1 MKADTILEV
10 DGLKISFE
18 AYGEKTIAVQD
29 VSFTLKKDETLGI
42 VGESG
47 SGKSISSLAI
57 MGLIPSPPGKVEH
70 GEIAYDEV
78 MLSDLKNDDWRKY
91 RGGDIA
97 MIFQE
102 PMTSLNP
109 SHRCGHQVDEMLS
122 LHTDLNKRERKER
135 VLSLFG
141 KVKLPDPQRAYDA
154 YPHELSGG
162 QLQRIMIAMAIS
174 CNPKILIAD
183 EPTTALD
190 VTVQKDILELLAE
203 LKQEFGNSIIF
214 ITHDLGV
221 VKAITDRVIVMNKGE
236 IVEHGSTERVFS
248 DPQHRYTQGL
258 LACRPPMDR
267 RMDRLPTVQSIM
279 NVENGDIA
287 GFIKSLEEKPGE
299 HHAKMESLTHA
310 EVILEAIDIKKYYP
324 NKSTFWGRP
333 TSYVKAVDGVS
344 FALRKGETLGLVGES
359 GCGKSTLAKVLM
371 RLIPATEGK
380 VVFDGKDIFSL
391 SDAEM
396 RRLRKDYQI
405 IFQDPYSSLNPR
417 MKIGSAILEP
427 MKVHGLYQD
436 DRVRKEQV
444 IELLEKVGL
453 QADHFH
459 RYPHQFS
466 GGQRQ
471 RICIARALGLK
482 PKFILCDESVSA
494 LDVSVQAQVLNLLK
508 DLKEEYNLSY
518 IFISHDLSVIKFI
531 SDRVMVMQ
539 SGKIVESGDVEQV
552 IHDPSMDY
560 TKQLI
565 EAVL

>member
-236 IVEHGSTERVFS
+236 IVELGSTERVFS

-299 HHAKMESLTHA
+299 HHAKIESLTHA
-310 EVILEAIDIKKYYP
+310 EVILEAINIKKYYP